1 VSLWKR
7 YGAVAGEPDEITL
20 RRIERRVLDG
30 VDAKPRR
37 IRPVALPILAAGL
50 LAAVLLAFVLVRS
63 DPREPESAWVVI
75 STTERAQQVSLPH
88 GGALWVGLD
97 SRVELAASDS
107 SGATVRLHEGDVTLH
122 VHAGEGLRWR
132 VEVDAWVVEAVG
144 TRFRV
149 QRSGGGAPD
158 VQVDE
163 GVVRLTGPGQ
173 PEDGLLVSAVEP
185 EQHAVWQGS
194 EEDPARAAQTEAV
207 TDVADAADEV
217 PAVEPVE
224 VPEPTVGPGL
234 RTAPRWVDRFRD
246 AIAAGDDET
255 AVAALPARFPSGREP
270 LTASDYL
277 DAGDALASRRDPTRA
292 EAAYRAACRSL
303 EAPACGVATFRRALM
318 ASRARDP
325 QEAIRLATAYLEQ
338 HPDGSLA
345 REVLGR
351 RMRWHSVHGSS
362 SAARD
367 DARTYL
373 ARWPAGP
380 HRELARRLLGESSDI
395 R

>member
-1 VSLWKR
+1 M
-7 YGAVAGEPDEITL
+7 
-20 RRIERRVLDG
+20 
-30 VDAKPRR
+30 
-37 IRPVALPILAAGL
+37 
-50 LAAVLLAFVLVRS
+50 
-63 DPREPESAWVVI
+63 
-75 STTERAQQVSLPH
+75 
-88 GGALWVGLD
+88 
-97 SRVELAASDS
+97 
-107 SGATVRLHEGDVTLH
+107 
-122 VHAGEGLRWR
+122 RWR

-149 QRSGGGAPD
+149 QRTGGGAPD
-158 VQVDE
+158 VQVEE

-185 EQHAVWQGS
+185 EQHADWQGS
-194 EEDPARAAQTEAV
+194 EEDRARPAQTEAV

-217 PAVEPVE
+217 SAVEPVE
-224 VPEPTVGPGL
+224 VPD
-234 RTAPRWVDRFRD
+234 APAIDPAPRAAARWVDRFRD

-292 EAAYRAACRSL
+292 QAAYRAACRRP

-318 ASRARDP
+318 ASRAGDP
-325 QEAIRLATAYLEQ
+325 QEAIDLATAYLER

-362 SAARD
+362 TAARD

-380 HRELARRLLGESSDI
+380 HRELARRLLGESSDSQ
-395 R
+395 